1 MLKGKSM
8 NITTAVVKRETFIV
22 LVYGALLLM

>member
-1 MLKGKSM
+1 MLKCKSM
-8 NITTAVVKRETFIV
+8 NITTAVVKGETFIV